1 MKALLAPVRA
11 AERGLAG
18 LLLAALVVLVIVGSA
33 LRYVGFPVIWSVE
46 LAQALF
52 IWLCVFAADITLQRA
67 GHFSIDM
74 LANTLP
80 PAART
85 VLDVFNFLLVAA
97 LLATLL
103 YYGTRFAMVTSGRPM
118 PIVGVSQAFETAALP
133 VGFLLMLITTV
144 EQLIARIQGRPVA
157 ERGDDPR
164 EVM

>member
-1 MKALLAPVRA
+1 MASFLAGVRA
-11 AERGLAG
+11 AERGLAA
-18 LLLAALVVLVIVGSA
+18 LLLAALVVLVIAGSG
-33 LRYVGFPVIWSVE
+33 LRYVGVPVIWSVE

-85 VLDVFNFLLVAA
+85 GLDVFNFVLVAL

-103 YYGTRFAMVTSGRPM
+103 YYGTRFTMVTAGRPM
-118 PIVGVSQAFETAALP
+118 PIVGISQAFETAALP
-133 VGFLLMLITTV
+133 VGFALMLITTLEHLV
-144 EQLIARIQGRPVA
+144 ARLRGRPVA
-157 ERGDDPR
+157 RGSDDPR

>member
-1 MKALLAPVRA
+1 MASLLAGVRA
-11 AERGLAG
+11 AERGLAA
-18 LLLAALVVLVIVGSA
+18 LLLAALVALVVFGSG
-33 LRYVGFPVIWSVE
+33 LRYVGFPIIWSVE
-46 LAQALF
+46 LAQTLF
-52 IWLCVFAADITLQRA
+52 IWLCVLAADITLQRA

-85 VLDVFNFLLVAA
+85 ALDIFNFLLVAV
-97 LLATLL
+97 LLAMLL

-133 VGFLLMLITTV
+133 VGFALMLVTTL
-144 EQLIARIQGRPVA
+144 EQLVARIQGRPVVRA
-157 ERGDDPR
+157 SDAPR